1 MNIILFKSS
10 VLSLYIHMIALTYY
24 ENVTDKYLLF
34 VIYSGLFG
42 SIVNHYFTNEY
53 IKYTDRILMNIGFH
67 YDFYILF
74 INSELLHLGLLITC
88 VILYVSVSTKIIKS
102 TIPHMLSHLVLIVV
116 HIRLISLYSTNI
128 I

>member
-1 MNIILFKSS
+1 
-10 VLSLYIHMIALTYY
+10 
-24 ENVTDKYLLF
+24 
-34 VIYSGLFG
+34 
-42 SIVNHYFTNEY
+42 
-53 IKYTDRILMNIGFH
+53 MNIGFH

-88 VILYVSVSTKIIKS
+88 VILYVSTKIIKS

-116 HIRLISLYSTNI
+116 HIRLISLFSTNI